1 VFTQDAGASSN
12 HRLRPA
18 IPKILRP
25 IFRTDKRLFGLV
37 SRLIFSLLTEYFSLA
52 AGKTLQS
59 GCVVSFQSFG
69 EFARLTPIGTSLSSK
84 VVSASTINLSICP
97 RMHGRAVS
105 GAHDQPI
112 GADQG
117 FVKVW
122 QAAVL
127 SLLLAQEKIH
137 QERVDM
143 LNSWKHSGFSIDSS
157 TRILGE
163 SDREALGQYIV
174 RGATSA
180 EKISYDAKT
189 DTVTWTASPKG
200 FYKGKKEYFRS
211 FEFMDQLM
219 AHLPPRLQGRAAN

>member
-1 VFTQDAGASSN
+1 
-12 HRLRPA
+12 
-18 IPKILRP
+18 
-25 IFRTDKRLFGLV
+25 
-37 SRLIFSLLTEYFSLA
+37 
-52 AGKTLQS
+52 
-59 GCVVSFQSFG
+59 
-69 EFARLTPIGTSLSSK
+69 
-84 VVSASTINLSICP
+84 
-97 RMHGRAVS
+97 MHGRAVS

-163 SDREALGQYIV
+163 SDREALGSIHCA
-174 RGATSA
+174 G
-180 EKISYDAKT
+180 SYK
-189 DTVTWTASPKG
+189 
-200 FYKGKKEYFRS
+200 R
-211 FEFMDQLM
+211 
-219 AHLPPRLQGRAAN
+219 

>member
-1 VFTQDAGASSN
+1 LPLLHA
-12 HRLRPA
+12 
-18 IPKILRP
+18 
-25 IFRTDKRLFGLV
+25 V
-37 SRLIFSLLTEYFSLA
+37 SIIQKTTKHSL
-52 AGKTLQS
+52 Q
-59 GCVVSFQSFG
+59 
-69 EFARLTPIGTSLSSK
+69 
-84 VVSASTINLSICP
+84 
-97 RMHGRAVS
+97 VS

-122 QAAVL
+122 QDAVL
-127 SLLLAQEKIH
+127 SLLLTHEKIN
-137 QERVDM
+137 QDRVNM

-163 SDREALGQYIV
+163 SDREALGLVASKARCSPLHPGQYIV
-174 RGATSA
+174 RGATCA

-200 FYKGKKEYFRS
+200 FYKGKKEHFRS

>member
-1 VFTQDAGASSN
+1 
-12 HRLRPA
+12 
-18 IPKILRP
+18 
-25 IFRTDKRLFGLV
+25 
-37 SRLIFSLLTEYFSLA
+37 
-52 AGKTLQS
+52 
-59 GCVVSFQSFG
+59 
-69 EFARLTPIGTSLSSK
+69 
-84 VVSASTINLSICP
+84 
-97 RMHGRAVS
+97 MHGRAVS

-127 SLLLAQEKIH
+127 SLLLTHEKIN
-137 QERVDM
+137 QDRVNM

-163 SDREALGQYIV
+163 SDREALGQQGYIV
-174 RGATSA
+174 RGATCA
-180 EKISYDAKT
+180 EKISYDVKT

-200 FYKGKKEYFRS
+200 FYKGKKEHFRS

-219 AHLPPRLQGRAAN
+219 AHLPPRLQGRAQQTESLRPGKKGSACPPIWSLCWTGAIEMEGSPETRSFCD

>member
-1 VFTQDAGASSN
+1 VP
-12 HRLRPA
+12 LKRPHG
-18 IPKILRP
+18 IGIL
-25 IFRTDKRLFGLV
+25 LV
-37 SRLIFSLLTEYFSLA
+37 SD
-52 AGKTLQS
+52 
-59 GCVVSFQSFG
+59 SFEAVNKF
-69 EFARLTPIGTSLSSK
+69 
-84 VVSASTINLSICP
+84 ASTPCGKYNSKTTKHSLQ
-97 RMHGRAVS
+97 VS

-127 SLLLAQEKIH
+127 SLLLTHEKIN
-137 QERVDM
+137 QDRVNM

-163 SDREALGQYIV
+163 SDREALGLVASKARCSPLHPGQYIV
-174 RGATSA
+174 RGATCA
-180 EKISYDAKT
+180 EKISYDVKT

-200 FYKGKKEYFRS
+200 FYKGKKEHFRS